1 MSASLMDLKNNETS
15 AMEGVSIVW
24 GAETLATAGGLG
36 AFYYS
41 LMTEFDG
48 RNRMRGRAANAASAA
63 FPLNRGF
70 NKALAKTLG

>member
-1 MSASLMDLKNNETS
+1 MSASLVDLKNNETS

-24 GAETLATAGGLG
+24 GAEIPVTAGGLG

-48 RNRMRGRAANAASAA
+48 CNRTRGRAANAAVAA
-63 FPLNRGF
+63 FSLNRGF

>member
-1 MSASLMDLKNNETS
+1 MKRFPNGFENNETS

-24 GAETLATAGGLG
+24 GAEIPVASGGLG

-48 RNRMRGRAANAASAA
+48 RNRPRCRAANAAVAA
-63 FPLNRGF
+63 LSLNRGL

>member
-1 MSASLMDLKNNETS
+1 MDLKNNETS

-24 GAETLATAGGLG
+24 GAEIPVTAGGLG

-48 RNRMRGRAANAASAA
+48 RNRPQGRASNAAVAA
-63 FPLNRGF
+63 FWLKRGF

>member
-24 GAETLATAGGLG
+24 GAETLVTAGGLG

-41 LMTEFDG
+41 LMTVVDG
-48 RNRMRGRAANAASAA
+48 RNRTQGRASNGAVAALS
-63 FPLNRGF
+63 LNRGF
-70 NKALAKTLG
+70 NKALAKTSG

>member
-1 MSASLMDLKNNETS
+1 MDLKNNETS

-24 GAETLATAGGLG
+24 GAEIPVTAGGLG

-48 RNRMRGRAANAASAA
+48 RNQPWAVPRMLQLRP
-63 FPLNRGF
+63 FH
-70 NKALAKTLG
+70 

>member
-1 MSASLMDLKNNETS
+1 MDLKNNETS

-24 GAETLATAGGLG
+24 GAEIPVTAGGLG

-48 RNRMRGRAANAASAA
+48 RNQPWGRAANAAVTA
-63 FPLNRGF
+63 FSLNRGF
-70 NKALAKTLG
+70 NKALAKTSG